1 MMKMKKTATLALPS
15 LLIYLLI
22 FTLFTSVCAEQAV
35 GIKEGDWM
43 EYDIAVTGT
52 GSLPPTHDV
61 RWMRLEILTVDG
73 EAFSVNVAVRYAN
86 GTFGSSIWKF
96 NFTEGNT
103 GGWLIIPAN
112 LGLGDTFF
120 DCSKPGDITV
130 QGEEQRTVLGATRVV
145 TYGSDVIRH
154 HKEWD
159 KNTGVFI
166 GSVEVAQN
174 YTNENGWY
182 FDNLTMTIKATATNM
197 WSRQILG
204 LEPSVFALVIS
215 SLILV
220 VVTTVSTLIIWQRK
234 KINPLST
241 CSLMSKSNPRL

>member
-1 MMKMKKTATLALPS
+1 MKMKEATTLALAG
-15 LLIYLLI
+15 LMVCLLI
-22 FTLFTSVCAEQAV
+22 FTLFISVCVEQTV

-43 EYDIAVTGT
+43 EYDIDVTGT

-120 DCSKPGDITV
+120 DYSKTDRVTI

-145 TYGSDVIRH
+145 TYGSDIIRH

-159 KNTGVFI
+159 KVTGVFI

-182 FDNLTMTIKATATNM
+182 FDNLTMTIKATDTNM
-197 WSRQILG
+197 WRSQIFG
-204 LEPSVFALVIS
+204 LEPSVFALILS
-215 SLILV
+215 GLTLLV
-220 VVTTVSTLIIWQRK
+220 VTSGAALIIR
-234 KINPLST
+234 
-241 CSLMSKSNPRL
+241 

>member
-1 MMKMKKTATLALPS
+1 MVC
-15 LLIYLLI
+15 LLI
-22 FTLFTSVCAEQAV
+22 FTLFISVCAEQTV

-43 EYDIAVTGT
+43 EYDIDVTGT

-120 DCSKPGDITV
+120 DYSKPGDITI

-159 KNTGVFI
+159 KATGVFI

-182 FDNLTMTIKATATNM
+182 FDNLTMTIKATDTNM
-197 WSRQILG
+197 WHSQILG
-204 LEPSVFALVIS
+204 LEPSVFALIIFG
-215 SLILV
+215 LTFLV
-220 VVTTVSTLIIWQRK
+220 VTSGAALIIRQRK
-234 KINPLST
+234 NLSMIT
-241 CSLMSKSNPRL
+241 RALSNTQIIVSFTGS